1 MVDVG
6 HDKADKI
13 FEAMLEEIFGFL
25 TRLTKQYRG
34 SEYLFKVKK
43 TGKKGLG
50 YRFET
55 NIFGELE
62 LSVNVSM
69 FIGAGPMGCSFH
81 IGYSKTKGNFSDHLR
96 INFKD

>member
-13 FEAMLEEIFGFL
+13 FEAMLEEIFGLL

-34 SEYLFKVKK
+34 SKYLFKVKK

-50 YRFET
+50 YRLWRT
-55 NIFGELE
+55 
-62 LSVNVSM
+62 
-69 FIGAGPMGCSFH
+69 
-81 IGYSKTKGNFSDHLR
+81 
-96 INFKD
+96 